1 MEISEAEAI
10 EIAGGMD
17 GDVVAEEANAETDS
31 SVCLR
36 KFPSRLVLGASCD
49 VTDTYKFYV
58 FDDLEAAQVQ
68 FDALA
73 GMMRRTGTPFGAA
86 S

>member
-10 EIAGGMD
+10 AIAGD
-17 GDVVAEEANAETDS
+17 AEGDVLAEETNPETDS

-36 KFPSRLVLGASCD
+36 KFPTRFILGASCD
-49 VTDTYKFYV
+49 VTDTTKFYV
-58 FDDLEAAQVQ
+58 FDDLDAAQVL
-68 FDALA
+68 FNELA
-73 GMMRRTGTPFGAA
+73 VTMRRMGTPFGAA